1 MLLRNWVQRR
11 VGKHAIANRQAI
23 GRGGGDLWP
32 ALGVKRRLLLDTN
45 IVLDYCDAARADHE
59 ATCRFI
65 RDSVE
70 RSVALLVT
78 VGSLKD
84 VYYVLRRLYASEPLA
99 RQVVGKLVAGPLT
112 AVDLKA
118 SYAKLALE
126 SDEPDFEDGLVRAAA
141 ETEGVFAIITR
152 GGRAFVG
159 SAVPAMSVAR

>member
-1 MLLRNWVQRR
+1 M
-11 VGKHAIANRQAI
+11 
-23 GRGGGDLWP
+23 
-32 ALGVKRRLLLDTN
+32 GVKRRLLLDTN
-45 IVLDYCDAARADHE
+45 VVLDYCDAARADHE

-118 SYAKLALE
+118 SYAKVALE
-126 SDEPDFEDGLVRAAA
+126 SNEPDFEDGLVRAAA

-152 GGRAFVG
+152 DGRAFGG
-159 SAVPAMSVAR
+159 SAVPAMSVVRYLELFGG